1 MSYSLSNYTVRITSS
16 SQLQVVT
23 RNGESVQKTVD
34 LSQTDGKIFLV
45 DEDDFDVIG
54 TNETTGEYLSQ
65 IDPADNDVTL
75 STAAELLNLGGGAS
89 IELEVFNAY
98 LSKNAEGGVSFY
110 EADIDSASVKKA
122 A

>member
-16 SQLQVVT
+16 SQLQVIT
-23 RNGESVQKTVD
+23 RSGESVQKNVD
-34 LSQTDGKIFLV
+34 LTQTDGKIFLV

-54 TNETTGEYLSQ
+54 STQVGGEYLSQ
-65 IDPADNDVTL
+65 VDPSSNDVTL

-89 IELEVFNAY
+89 IELETFNAY
-98 LSKNAEGGVSFY
+98 LCKNAEGGICFY
-110 EADIDSASVKKA
+110 EADIDSASIDKA

>member
-16 SQLQVVT
+16 SQLQVIT

-34 LSQTDGKIFLV
+34 LTQTDGKIFLV

-54 TNETTGEYLSQ
+54 TSDHTGEYLSQ
-65 IDPADNDVTL
+65 INPSSNDVTL

-89 IELEVFNAY
+89 IELETFNAY
-98 LSKNAEGGVSFY
+98 LCKNTEGAVCFY
-110 EADIDSASVKKA
+110 EADVDSASVKKA